1 MKIYTKTGDQG
12 QTGLFGGPRVSKNHP
27 RVVAY
32 GDVDEV
38 VSLLGLIRAHT
49 DRSEW
54 LELLGEIQL
63 ELFLLSSELATPE
76 DKKHKGER
84 IEEEDVLRLEGEIDR
99 CDASIP
105 PLRSFIL
112 PGGSPMS
119 AWLQYARSVCR
130 RAERSVVLLA
140 EQHEVRPVVLHYLN
154 RLSDVLFALGRYA
167 THIDGVD
174 EVLVQ
179 TLREQ
184 RAKRKSSQ

>member
-140 EQHEVRPVVLHYLN
+140 EQHEVRPVVLRYLN